1 MGVQSNSKDTIE
13 RTLKTSDKMFQPED
27 LGDASQ
33 KAKNV
38 AHANAPLYHDV
49 ALDKMSID
57 STFGSVE
64 TDANKLAGGEKHSS
78 KSPMPS
84 TSTELPVES
93 RTVSEI
99 DDDGKNQSP
108 YGMQP
113 VSHEVKSSDSF
124 DAVLSDARDVTTTFT
139 INELI
144 AMDASLPNSGD
155 EGSAEAVAAGDE
167 DSCDSLW
174 ATDDKCNKIQS
185 ENDERDHDSVSNNN
199 NTTTTTT
206 SNGAENDNYDDYT
219 MDNENL
225 FGSAAL
231 GNARLNNI
239 HDLEHED
246 NNTHE
251 VAEDDLSVNQ
261 APILAL
267 PPPPPAS
274 PDLDNVITENGTSL
288 KISADHDRR
297 GRIGLGNLGNTC
309 FMNSTLQCLAHI
321 DILREYFL
329 SNQYLKDLN
338 KKNQL
343 GTGGEMATEFANL
356 LKQMW
361 DDKSA
366 VKSGNGYDST
376 AYRYSG
382 YSSNTVYPRS
392 FKFAL
397 GRHAEQFMGY
407 DQHDSQEL
415 ATYLLDALH
424 EDTNL
429 VTQKPYVEKPEQEEN
444 EHDLDAARKAWDAH
458 TRRENSFINKTFVGQ
473 VKSKVTCP
481 VQGCGRVS
489 TTYDPF
495 MYLSV
500 PVSLHG
506 FFTT

>member
-1 MGVQSNSKDTIE
+1 
-13 RTLKTSDKMFQPED
+13 
-27 LGDASQ
+27 
-33 KAKNV
+33 
-38 AHANAPLYHDV
+38 
-49 ALDKMSID
+49 
-57 STFGSVE
+57 
-64 TDANKLAGGEKHSS
+64 
-78 KSPMPS
+78 
-84 TSTELPVES
+84 
-93 RTVSEI
+93 
-99 DDDGKNQSP
+99 
-108 YGMQP
+108 
-113 VSHEVKSSDSF
+113 
-124 DAVLSDARDVTTTFT
+124 
-139 INELI
+139 
-144 AMDASLPNSGD
+144 
-155 EGSAEAVAAGDE
+155 
-167 DSCDSLW
+167 
-174 ATDDKCNKIQS
+174 
-185 ENDERDHDSVSNNN
+185 
-199 NTTTTTT
+199 
-206 SNGAENDNYDDYT
+206 
-219 MDNENL
+219 
-225 FGSAAL
+225 
-231 GNARLNNI
+231 
-239 HDLEHED
+239 
-246 NNTHE
+246 
-251 VAEDDLSVNQ
+251 
-261 APILAL
+261 
-267 PPPPPAS
+267 
-274 PDLDNVITENGTSL
+274 
-288 KISADHDRR
+288 
-297 GRIGLGNLGNTC
+297 
-309 FMNSTLQCLAHI
+309 
-321 DILREYFL
+321 
-329 SNQYLKDLN
+329 
-338 KKNQL
+338 
-343 GTGGEMATEFANL
+343 
-356 LKQMW
+356 MW